1 MRTKI
6 LKYFGMVVVLIIMV
20 NLTSCEVSIESWYDD
35 DDYSEIYYRTTREL
49 CSRTWQETWEQDGEY
64 YTQRLDFYENR
75 TGTDIIRIEHRNG
88 YATEDRYNFEWRW
101 DNSAQTCIRMVY
113 GPSDISY
120 FENVWLAGN
129 FLKGTLDGVNVNF
142 TGIRKKEKSGMIP
155 NTYHPALLFPNTLL
169 TLNAIYR
176 ILISDM
182 PCLKHHTSH
191 NNNRYN

>member
-88 YATEDRYNFEWRW
+88 YVTEDRYNFEWRW

-113 GPSDISY
+113 GPSYS
-120 FENVWLAGN
+120 
-129 FLKGTLDGVNVNF
+129 TLILF
-142 TGIRKKEKSGMIP
+142 TGFSLAIRQ
-155 NTYHPALLFPNTLL
+155 ALT
-169 TLNAIYR
+169 TTHTTIRAIITNAVPTKYNAF
-176 ILISDM
+176 ISIV
-182 PCLKHHTSH
+182 SA
-191 NNNRYN
+191 N

>member
-88 YATEDRYNFEWRW
+88 YVTEDRYNFEWRW
-101 DNSAQTCIRMVY
+101 ITAHRHASVWFTVPVTFHILKMY
-113 GPSDISY
+113 GWP
-120 FENVWLAGN
+120 E
-129 FLKGTLDGVNVNF
+129 
-142 TGIRKKEKSGMIP
+142 
-155 NTYHPALLFPNTLL
+155 
-169 TLNAIYR
+169 
-176 ILISDM
+176 
-182 PCLKHHTSH
+182 TS
-191 NNNRYN
+191 

>member
-64 YTQRLDFYENR
+64 YTN
-75 TGTDIIRIEHRNG
+75 I
-88 YATEDRYNFEWRW
+88 
-101 DNSAQTCIRMVY
+101 
-113 GPSDISY
+113 
-120 FENVWLAGN
+120 WLAGN

-142 TGIRKKEKSGMIP
+142 TGIR
-155 NTYHPALLFPNTLL
+155 
-169 TLNAIYR
+169 
-176 ILISDM
+176 
-182 PCLKHHTSH
+182 
-191 NNNRYN
+191 

>member
-75 TGTDIIRIEHRNG
+75 TGTDIIQIEHRNG
-88 YATEDRYNFEWRW
+88 YVTEDRYNFEWRW

-120 FENVWLAGN
+120 F
-129 FLKGTLDGVNVNF
+129 
-142 TGIRKKEKSGMIP
+142 
-155 NTYHPALLFPNTLL
+155 
-169 TLNAIYR
+169 
-176 ILISDM
+176 
-182 PCLKHHTSH
+182 
-191 NNNRYN
+191 

>member
-75 TGTDIIRIEHRNG
+75 TGTGI
-88 YATEDRYNFEWRW
+88 DRRPGKGRRR
-101 DNSAQTCIRMVY
+101 QTGKQHGRC
-113 GPSDISY
+113 
-120 FENVWLAGN
+120 L
-129 FLKGTLDGVNVNF
+129 
-142 TGIRKKEKSGMIP
+142 SG
-155 NTYHPALLFPNTLL
+155 
-169 TLNAIYR
+169 
-176 ILISDM
+176 S
-182 PCLKHHTSH
+182 
-191 NNNRYN
+191 

>member
-88 YATEDRYNFEWRW
+88 YVTEDRYNFEWRW
-101 DNSAQTCIRMVY
+101 DNSAQTCIRMSRY
-113 GPSDISY
+113 RTGWRTLTMSPWSSCRTPLSDCRRT
-120 FENVWLAGN
+120 V
-129 FLKGTLDGVNVNF
+129 
-142 TGIRKKEKSGMIP
+142 
-155 NTYHPALLFPNTLL
+155 
-169 TLNAIYR
+169 
-176 ILISDM
+176 
-182 PCLKHHTSH
+182 
-191 NNNRYN
+191 

>member
-20 NLTSCEVSIESWYDD
+20 NLTSCELSIESWYDD

-49 CSRTWQETWEQDGEY
+49 CSRTWQETWVQDGEY

-88 YATEDRYNFEWRW
+88 YVTEDRYNFEWRW

-129 FLKGTLDGVNVNF
+129 FLKGTLDGVNKISQES
-142 TGIRKKEKSGMIP
+142 GKRKKWDDTLHIIP
-155 NTYHPALLFPNTLL
+155 LSFPNTLL

>member
-20 NLTSCEVSIESWYDD
+20 NLTSCELSIESWYDD

-88 YATEDRYNFEWRW
+88 YVTEDRYNFEWRW

-120 FENVWLAGN
+120 FEKCMVGRKL
-129 FLKGTLDGVNVNF
+129 LKRHIGWCQCKFHRNQVK
-142 TGIRKKEKSGMIP
+142 RKKWDD
-155 NTYHPALLFPNTLL
+155 TQH
-169 TLNAIYR
+169 
-176 ILISDM
+176 ISSRS
-182 PCLKHHTSH
+182 PFSQYTTHS
-191 NNNRYN
+191 

>member
-49 CSRTWQETWEQDGEY
+49 CSRT
-64 YTQRLDFYENR
+64 QRLDFYENR
-75 TGTDIIRIEHRNG
+75 TGTDIIQIEHRNG
-88 YATEDRYNFEWRW
+88 YVTEDRYNFEWRW

-120 FENVWLAGN
+120 FENIWLAGN

-142 TGIRKKEKSGMIP
+142 TGIR
-155 NTYHPALLFPNTLL
+155 
-169 TLNAIYR
+169 
-176 ILISDM
+176 
-182 PCLKHHTSH
+182 
-191 NNNRYN
+191 

>member
-88 YATEDRYNFEWRW
+88 YVTEDRYGITAHRHASVWF
-101 DNSAQTCIRMVY
+101 TVPVTFHILKMY
-113 GPSDISY
+113 GWP
-120 FENVWLAGN
+120 E
-129 FLKGTLDGVNVNF
+129 
-142 TGIRKKEKSGMIP
+142 
-155 NTYHPALLFPNTLL
+155 
-169 TLNAIYR
+169 
-176 ILISDM
+176 
-182 PCLKHHTSH
+182 TS
-191 NNNRYN
+191 

>member
-64 YTQRLDFYENR
+64 
-75 TGTDIIRIEHRNG
+75 
-88 YATEDRYNFEWRW
+88 FEWRL

-120 FENVWLAGN
+120 FENIWLAGN

-142 TGIRKKEKSGMIP
+142 TGIR
-155 NTYHPALLFPNTLL
+155 
-169 TLNAIYR
+169 
-176 ILISDM
+176 
-182 PCLKHHTSH
+182 
-191 NNNRYN
+191 

>member
-75 TGTDIIRIEHRNG
+75 TGTDIIQIEHRNG
-88 YATEDRYNFEWRW
+88 YVTEDRYNFEWRW

-120 FENVWLAGN
+120 FERHYKIFCVNGN
-129 FLKGTLDGVNVNF
+129 
-142 TGIRKKEKSGMIP
+142 TGFRNESRIFYFIHLQNEEAYERKESSS
-155 NTYHPALLFPNTLL
+155 A
-169 TLNAIYR
+169 
-176 ILISDM
+176 
-182 PCLKHHTSH
+182 
-191 NNNRYN
+191 

>member
-75 TGTDIIRIEHRNG
+75 TGTDIIQIEHRNG
-88 YATEDRYNFEWRW
+88 YVTEDRYNLNGDGITAHRHVSVWF
-101 DNSAQTCIRMVY
+101 TVPVTFHILKMY
-113 GPSDISY
+113 GWP
-120 FENVWLAGN
+120 E
-129 FLKGTLDGVNVNF
+129 
-142 TGIRKKEKSGMIP
+142 
-155 NTYHPALLFPNTLL
+155 
-169 TLNAIYR
+169 
-176 ILISDM
+176 
-182 PCLKHHTSH
+182 TS
-191 NNNRYN
+191 

>member
-75 TGTDIIRIEHRNG
+75 TGTDIIRIEQN
-88 YATEDRYNFEWRW
+88 
-101 DNSAQTCIRMVY
+101 
-113 GPSDISY
+113 
-120 FENVWLAGN
+120 
-129 FLKGTLDGVNVNF
+129 
-142 TGIRKKEKSGMIP
+142 
-155 NTYHPALLFPNTLL
+155 
-169 TLNAIYR
+169 R
-176 ILISDM
+176 IE
-182 PCLKHHTSH
+182 
-191 NNNRYN
+191 

>member
-75 TGTDIIRIEHRNG
+75 TGTDIIQIEHRNG
-88 YATEDRYNFEWRW
+88 YVTKDRYNFEWRW

-120 FENVWLAGN
+120 FENIWLAGN

-142 TGIRKKEKSGMIP
+142 TGIR
-155 NTYHPALLFPNTLL
+155 
-169 TLNAIYR
+169 
-176 ILISDM
+176 
-182 PCLKHHTSH
+182 
-191 NNNRYN
+191 

>member
-75 TGTDIIRIEHRNG
+75 TGTDIIRILAIRQALTTTHTTIRAIITN
-88 YATEDRYNFEWRW
+88 AVPTKYNAFISIV
-101 DNSAQTCIRMVY
+101 SA
-113 GPSDISY
+113 
-120 FENVWLAGN
+120 N
-129 FLKGTLDGVNVNF
+129 
-142 TGIRKKEKSGMIP
+142 
-155 NTYHPALLFPNTLL
+155 
-169 TLNAIYR
+169 
-176 ILISDM
+176 
-182 PCLKHHTSH
+182 
-191 NNNRYN
+191 